1 MSDALISSL
10 QKRVDELTSENAS
23 LKTEAK
29 QRRLKAKSLAEEN
42 DQFRS
47 LLEEVQTDR
56 DGLKAKADAKP
67 GELQAE
73 LDRLKGEIRTRD
85 HRDVFTRLAKDS
97 GVTQPKALED
107 LWSLSGYKAETDT
120 PDDKSITAAIST
132 ALQGRDWLKTA
143 PPPDGGKTKVADA
156 TTLPGPGQ
164 GRGPLVTGERADP
177 NKVLEAKYPNAFR
190 IA

>member
-1 MSDALISSL
+1 MSEALISSL
-10 QKRVDELTSENAS
+10 QKRVDQLTDENAS
-23 LKTEAK
+23 LKSEAK
-29 QRRLKAKSLAEEN
+29 DRRLKAKALQTQL
-42 DQFRS
+42 D
-47 LLEEVQTDR
+47 EVKGQITTLTTDR

-107 LWSLSGYKAETDT
+107 LWSLSGYKAESDT
-120 PDDKSITAAIST
+120 ADEKQITAVITS
-132 ALQGRDWLKTA
+132 ALQGRDWLKAA
-143 PPPDGGKTKVADA
+143 PLVDTSKTKVADA
-156 TTLPGPGQ
+156 ATPPGPGQ